1 MSPLCGYRRPM
12 ADRTRGDG
20 WWQAS
25 DDKWYP
31 PELLDAPRPQW
42 TTTDLVPIVV
52 AQTSTMVGAP
62 NAVVAWILATSVASV
77 LTAIGALNLASAV
90 RSSFEPVVVD
100 DAFTHVEETWVV
112 VLAFMAMSVGSL
124 VAGILLIVWLF
135 KTSNAMES
143 RGPIGRS
150 WSSGWAVGGW
160 FLPLANLVIPKL
172 VFSEM
177 ERIAQVPYGGV
188 PIAEQWKPYP
198 RSRISDLWWLMWVS
212 SSVVGFAAYWVG
224 SLSAGDNEPIAW
236 ALTVWAISL
245 LLTAGAGVA
254 LVVTLR
260 RFVRVANQ

>member
-1 MSPLCGYRRPM
+1 M

-42 TTTDLVPIVV
+42 PTTDLVPIVV
-52 AQTSTMVGAP
+52 APTSTMVVSP
-62 NAVVAWILATSVASV
+62 NSAIGWTLATSLASV
-77 LTAIGALNLASAV
+77 LTALGALNLASV
-90 RSSFEPVVVD
+90 IRSSVEPVVVD
-100 DAFTHVEETWVV
+100 DAFTHVGETGVV
-112 VLAFMAMSVGSL
+112 VLALMAMSIGSL
-124 VAGILLIVWLF
+124 VSAILLIVWLF
-135 KTSNAMES
+135 KTSNAMDS

-160 FLPLANLVIPKL
+160 FLPLASLIIPKL

-188 PIAEQWKPYP
+188 PIGERWKPYP

-212 SSVVGFAAYWVG
+212 SSVVGFAAYWIG
-224 SLSAGDNEPIAW
+224 TLSEGDNDPIAW
-236 ALTVWAISL
+236 ALTVWAFSL
-245 LLTAGAGVA
+245 LLTSGAGVA
-254 LVVTLR
+254 LAATLR
-260 RFVRVANQ
+260 HFVRAANQ